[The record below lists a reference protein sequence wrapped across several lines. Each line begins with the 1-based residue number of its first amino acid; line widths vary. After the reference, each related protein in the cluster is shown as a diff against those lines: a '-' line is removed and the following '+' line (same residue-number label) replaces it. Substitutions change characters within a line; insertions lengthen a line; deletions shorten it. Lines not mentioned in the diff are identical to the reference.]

1 MYQTNQQAWDEVTR
15 SFNEAN
21 RRTEI
26 CQELFG
32 QDNLKG
38 LTSDQRD
45 LFWESVQQTSPP
57 HQGYY
62 RANAKALRPIS
73 DNITESK

>member
-21 RRTEI
+21 RRTII

-32 QDNLKG
+32 QENLIG
-38 LTSDQRD
+38 LTNDQRD
-45 LFWESVQQTSPP
+45 LFWKS
-57 HQGYY
+57 
-62 RANAKALRPIS
+62 I
-73 DNITESK
+73 